1 MADADSSYID
11 LAGLVQVAQLKRLS
25 NAFFDLSC
33 ELDSLAQVT
42 SHDESSPFYHLGS
55 LLLRF
60 SGRLSGQVEELQ
72 SCLSKVPS

>member
-25 NAFFDLSC
+25 NTFFDLSC
-33 ELDSLAQVT
+33 ELDCLAQVS
-42 SHDESSPFYHLGS
+42 SHDESSPFYHLGC

-60 SGRLSGQVEELQ
+60 SDRLSGQVEEFQ
-72 SCLSKVPS
+72 TCLSKVPS